1 MERCRSRDAGP
12 CAEPAPRDRATELA
26 TEPATEL
33 ALALAF
39 ALAPSGARI
48 RGARVAVV
56 SFNDGI
62 IDEFRAN
69 GGHVSTYG
77 FGDGLVLLHTVGA
90 RSGEARVHPV
100 AAFPADSFDAT
111 AGGRTT
117 ASSPEAAG
125 WLVVASAA
133 GADAHPAW
141 FHNLTANP
149 EVRVE
154 FGRDGEVHTVEA
166 RATVLDRAER
176 DAAYAEIVRRS
187 PGFGEYEKKTDRVI
201 PVVRVTRIG

>member
-1 MERCRSRDAGP
+1 M
-12 CAEPAPRDRATELA
+12 
-26 TEPATEL
+26 
-33 ALALAF
+33 
-39 ALAPSGARI
+39 
-48 RGARVAVV
+48 

-111 AGGRTT
+111 AGGVDDS
-117 ASSPEAAG
+117 AADAG

-149 EVRVE
+149 DVRVE
-154 FGRDGEVHTVEA
+154 FGRDGAVQTVDA
-166 RATVLDRAER
+166 RATVLDSAER

-187 PGFGEYEKKTDRVI
+187 PGFGEYEKKTDRAI
-201 PVVRVTRIG
+201 PVARVTPVG